1 MCLTIVC
8 SNFAIQ
14 IKAKSLRIGQLTV
27 LHVHDFGFAANLG
40 NKATFFILN
49 DNLKV
54 RNLLMISPLLPDVIY
69 LHNLYSAFQL
79 SSTCWLVSL
88 PFFWYYLY
96 FGERKTKKNHVFH
109 IILHVVFSEKNH

>member
-88 PFFWYYLY
+88 PFFGIICIL
-96 FGERKTKKNHVFH
+96 EKEKQKKNMFF
-109 IILHVVFSEKNH
+109 I